1 MFESLRETLEK
12 IEHHAYNYKEL
23 KACVESQKFNDVKMR
38 FFPYSALPK
47 NLTLDYFFRDGVN
60 CAAILLP
67 LTAKCQKVYHWAG
80 LIKHEGIEF
89 FESFA
94 LSYHQLND
102 YLGGFS
108 GLMDLLIKNDVPR
121 NHTQLQSKLH
131 HEATC
136 GAHLICRFCLG
147 LKQTNVEYARS
158 LTRMQ
163 TRGLDADKIVT
174 MLTLWVNFPLN
185 KR

>member
-1 MFESLRETLEK
+1 MFDDLRETLEK

-38 FFPYSALPK
+38 FFPYSSLPK
-47 NLTLDYFFRDGVN
+47 NLTLDYFFKDGVN

-67 LTAKCQKVYHWAG
+67 LTAKGQKVYHWVG
-80 LIKHEGIEF
+80 LIKHKKVEF

-108 GLMDLLIKNDVPR
+108 ALMDLLIK
-121 NHTQLQSKLH
+121 
-131 HEATC
+131 
-136 GAHLICRFCLG
+136 I
-147 LKQTNVEYARS
+147 
-158 LTRMQ
+158 
-163 TRGLDADKIVT
+163 I
-174 MLTLWVNFPLN
+174 
-185 KR
+185 